1 MPEKKWIFDSVVLSN
16 FLLSDS
22 EHILMK
28 RYGSKGVIA
37 VEVYDEIAAAVP
49 AYPGLGRIRTL
60 LDKGHF
66 KLTAMSPKE
75 RKVFTGLT
83 TQLGRG
89 EAASI
94 ALARNRGATVCTDDR
109 AARNECARSGVAPTG
124 TIGILKTAC
133 TTRLITPAQADR
145 ILAAMISNGFFSPV
159 AGISALL

>member
-1 MPEKKWIFDSVVLSN
+1 MPAMPEKKWIFDSVVLSN

-109 AARNECARSGVAPTG
+109 AARNECARSGVAR
-124 TIGILKTAC
+124 